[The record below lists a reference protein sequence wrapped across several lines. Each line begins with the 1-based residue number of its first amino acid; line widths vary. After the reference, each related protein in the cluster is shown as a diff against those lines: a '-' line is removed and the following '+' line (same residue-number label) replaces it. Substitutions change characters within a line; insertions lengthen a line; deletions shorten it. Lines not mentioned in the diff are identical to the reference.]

1 MKYKYDHL
9 IKLLITKWGWT
20 QVPLLKAKEK

>member
-9 IKLLITKWGWT
+9 IKLLVTKWGWT

>member
-1 MKYKYDHL
+1 MNYKYDHL

-20 QVPLLKAKEK
+20 QVPLLKSKDK

>member
-1 MKYKYDHL
+1 MNYKYDHL

-20 QVPLLKAKEK
+20 QVPLLKPKDK